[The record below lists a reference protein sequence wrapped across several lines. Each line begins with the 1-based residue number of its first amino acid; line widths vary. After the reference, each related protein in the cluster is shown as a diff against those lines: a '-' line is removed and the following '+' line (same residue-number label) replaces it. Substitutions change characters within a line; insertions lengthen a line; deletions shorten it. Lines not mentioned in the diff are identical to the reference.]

1 MIAASSNRK
10 TTGCVSEFSCYTLR
24 RMLSRLPLGCAV
36 CVLLFSGVVAKA
48 PPVIDAIPAAS
59 IPAGKSLTI
68 PVTAT
73 SSNSRPL
80 AYTVLSSTNRITVE
94 LHTNNPFW
102 KMSVTQVAASN
113 APGAFQT
120 SFRGGIATVTN
131 IGDLTLMLFKDRA
144 PRSVDAFIG
153 LTSAGFF
160 NSNTIFHRVIPGF
173 MIQGGDPLTNG
184 LGGPVFEW
192 DNEFHPRSIFS
203 GSGQLALA
211 NARKDDEGSQFFITS
226 GAQRV
231 LDNRYTLFGQLLRG
245 SNVVSRVINTPTTS
259 ERPLADVIITR
270 ASIVTNTTDTVITL
284 TGTNLVGVSG
294 TIQVIADDGLVGGRV
309 TNSFTA
315 TTVADGVNSPPILF
329 PVAITNLVAPVNGR
343 LTNFFGGVDLEGSP
357 LYWWTLQYSSNATNT
372 TSAATNGG
380 FHVVI
385 VPNSNYVGFVEYQ
398 IVVSSSPEWYFY
410 YQFGFPQNS
419 LPPFDWQYH
428 RFAFGDTPISALGTN
443 ITARPL
449 IGFTNQ
455 ILATFTN
462 GVPNSP
468 SNNFTASVNW
478 GDNSLSSAIIVTN
491 TSGRKEIR
499 GTHTY
504 TNSGVYP
511 IYITINS
518 VGGAQTNVVSVATVQ
533 PSLSLTRSGTNNV
546 LRWPAWAAEF
556 RAQSH
561 TNLANTNWVSLT
573 NNIHL
578 IGYENV
584 LTNGSS
590 TSNVFFRLRR

>member
-1 MIAASSNRK
+1 
-10 TTGCVSEFSCYTLR
+10 
-24 RMLSRLPLGCAV
+24 MLSLISFRSAICAV
-36 CVLLFSGVVAKA
+36 LLSVSVNAA
-48 PPVIDAIPAAS
+48 PVIDS
-59 IPAGKSLTI
+59 IPSASVPSGKSLTI
-68 PVTAT
+68 PITAT
-73 SSNSRPL
+73 SSNGRPL
-80 AYTVLSSTNRITVE
+80 TYTITSSTNLVTVE
-94 LHTNNPFW
+94 VHTNNPFW
-102 KMSVTQVAASN
+102 KMSVVQLAASN

-120 SFRGGIATVTN
+120 TFRGGIATVTN

-144 PRSVDAFIG
+144 PRSVDVFMG

-184 LGGPVFEW
+184 LGGPVFQW
-192 DNEFHPRSIFS
+192 DNEFNPKSVFS

-211 NARKDDEGSQFFITS
+211 NAQKDDEGSQFFITS

-245 SNVVSRVINTPTTS
+245 SDVVNSVINTPRNTTNTTD
-259 ERPLADVIITR
+259 RPFADVIITR

-329 PVAITNLVAPVNGR
+329 PVAITNLVASINGR
-343 LTNFFGGVDLEGSP
+343 LTNFFGGADLEGSP
-357 LYWWTLQYSSNATNT
+357 VYWWALQYSSDATNT
-372 TSAATNGG
+372 SFFATNGA
-380 FHVVI
+380 FQVVI
-385 VPNSNYVGFVEYQ
+385 VPNSNYVGVVEYQ
-398 IVVSSSPEWYFY
+398 IVVSSSPDWYFY
-410 YQFGFPQNS
+410 FQFLPQNS
-419 LPPFDWQYH
+419 WPPFDWQHH
-428 RFAFGDTPISALGTN
+428 RFAVGDTAFSAIGTN

-468 SNNFTASVNW
+468 SNNFAASINW
-478 GDNSLSSAIIVTN
+478 GDNSISSAAIVTN
-491 TSGRKEIR
+491 TSSRKEVR

-518 VGGAQTNVVSVATVQ
+518 IGGAQTNIVSVATVQ
-533 PSLSLTRSGTNNV
+533 PNLSMSRSGTNNI
-546 LRWPAWAAEF
+546 LRWPAWAADF
-556 RAQSH
+556 VAQSH
-561 TNLANTNWVSLT
+561 TNLATTNWVSLT
-573 NNIHL
+573 NNSYL

-584 LTNGSS
+584 ITNGSS
-590 TSNVFFRLRR
+590 STNRFYRLRR

>member
-1 MIAASSNRK
+1 
-10 TTGCVSEFSCYTLR
+10 
-24 RMLSRLPLGCAV
+24 MLSLISFRSAICAV
-36 CVLLFSGVVAKA
+36 LLSVSVNAA
-48 PPVIDAIPAAS
+48 PVIDLIPSAS
-59 IPAGKSLTI
+59 VPSGKSLTI
-68 PVTAT
+68 PITAT
-73 SSNSRPL
+73 SSNGRPL
-80 AYTVLSSTNRITVE
+80 TYTITSSTNLVTVE
-94 LHTNNPFW
+94 VHTNNPFW
-102 KMSVTQVAASN
+102 KMSVVQLAASN

-120 SFRGGIATVTN
+120 TFRGGIATVTN

-144 PRSVDAFIG
+144 PRSVDVFMG

-184 LGGPVFEW
+184 LGGPVFQW
-192 DNEFHPRSIFS
+192 DNEFNPKSVFS

-211 NARKDDEGSQFFITS
+211 NAQKDDEGSQFFITS

-245 SNVVSRVINTPTTS
+245 SDVVNSVINTPRNTTNTTD
-259 ERPLADVIITR
+259 RPFADVIITR

-315 TTVADGVNSPPILF
+315 TTIADGVNSPPILF
-329 PVAITNLVAPVNGR
+329 PVAITNLVAPINGR
-343 LTNFFGGVDLEGSP
+343 LTNFFGGADLEGSP
-357 LYWWTLQYSSNATNT
+357 VYWWALQYSSDATNT
-372 TSAATNGG
+372 SFFATNGA
-380 FHVVI
+380 FQVVI
-385 VPNSNYVGFVEYQ
+385 VPNSNYVGVVEYQ
-398 IVVSSSPEWYFY
+398 IVVSSSPDWYFY
-410 YQFGFPQNS
+410 FQFLPQNS
-419 LPPFDWQYH
+419 WPPFDWQHH
-428 RFAFGDTPISALGTN
+428 RFAVGDTAFSAIGTN

-468 SNNFTASVNW
+468 SNNFAASINW
-478 GDNSLSSAIIVTN
+478 GDNSISSAAIVTN
-491 TSGRKEIR
+491 TSSRKEVR

-518 VGGAQTNVVSVATVQ
+518 IGGAQTNIVSVATVQ
-533 PSLSLTRSGTNNV
+533 PNLSMSRSGTNNI
-546 LRWPAWAAEF
+546 LRWPAWAADF
-556 RAQSH
+556 VAQSH
-561 TNLANTNWVSLT
+561 TNLATTNWISLT
-573 NNIHL
+573 NNSYL

-584 LTNGSS
+584 ITNGSS
-590 TSNVFFRLRR
+590 STNRFYRLRR

>member
-1 MIAASSNRK
+1 
-10 TTGCVSEFSCYTLR
+10 
-24 RMLSRLPLGCAV
+24 MLSLISFRSAICAV
-36 CVLLFSGVVAKA
+36 LLSVSVNAA
-48 PPVIDAIPAAS
+48 PVIDS
-59 IPAGKSLTI
+59 IPSASVPSGKSLTI
-68 PVTAT
+68 PITAT
-73 SSNSRPL
+73 SSNGRPL
-80 AYTVLSSTNRITVE
+80 TYTITSSTNLVTVE
-94 LHTNNPFW
+94 VHTNNPFW
-102 KMSVTQVAASN
+102 KMSVVQLAASN

-120 SFRGGIATVTN
+120 TFRGGIATVTN

-144 PRSVDAFIG
+144 PRSVDVFMG

-184 LGGPVFEW
+184 LGGPVFQW
-192 DNEFHPRSIFS
+192 DNEFNPKSVFS

-211 NARKDDEGSQFFITS
+211 NAQKDDEGSQFFITS

-245 SNVVSRVINTPTTS
+245 SDVVNSVINTPRNTTNTTD
-259 ERPLADVIITR
+259 RPFADVIITR

-315 TTVADGVNSPPILF
+315 TTIADGVNSPPILF
-329 PVAITNLVAPVNGR
+329 PVAITNLVAPINGR
-343 LTNFFGGVDLEGSP
+343 LTNFFGGADLEGSP
-357 LYWWTLQYSSNATNT
+357 VYWWALQYSSDATNT
-372 TSAATNGG
+372 SFFATNGA
-380 FHVVI
+380 FQVVI
-385 VPNSNYVGFVEYQ
+385 VPNSNYVGVVEYQ
-398 IVVSSSPEWYFY
+398 IVVSSSPDWYFY
-410 YQFGFPQNS
+410 FQFLPQNS
-419 LPPFDWQYH
+419 WPPFDWQHH
-428 RFAFGDTPISALGTN
+428 RFAVGDTAFSAIGTN

-468 SNNFTASVNW
+468 SNNFAASINW
-478 GDNSLSSAIIVTN
+478 GDNSISSAAIVTN
-491 TSGRKEIR
+491 TSSRKEVR

-518 VGGAQTNVVSVATVQ
+518 IGGAQTNIVSVATVQ
-533 PSLSLTRSGTNNV
+533 PNLSMSRSGTNNI
-546 LRWPAWAAEF
+546 LRWPAWAADF
-556 RAQSH
+556 VAQSH
-561 TNLANTNWVSLT
+561 TNLATTNWISLT
-573 NNIHL
+573 NNSYL

-584 LTNGSS
+584 ITNGSS
-590 TSNVFFRLRR
+590 STNRFYRLRR

>member
-1 MIAASSNRK
+1 
-10 TTGCVSEFSCYTLR
+10 
-24 RMLSRLPLGCAV
+24 MLSLISFRSAICAV
-36 CVLLFSGVVAKA
+36 LLSVSVNAA
-48 PPVIDAIPAAS
+48 PVIDLIPSAS
-59 IPAGKSLTI
+59 VPAGKSLTI
-68 PVTAT
+68 PITAT
-73 SSNSRPL
+73 SSNGRPL
-80 AYTVLSSTNRITVE
+80 TYSITSSTNLVTVE
-94 LHTNNPFW
+94 VHTNNPFW
-102 KMSVTQVAASN
+102 KMSVVQLAASN

-120 SFRGGIATVTN
+120 TFRGGIATVTN

-144 PRSVDAFIG
+144 PRSVDVFMG

-184 LGGPVFEW
+184 LGGPVFQW
-192 DNEFHPRSIFS
+192 DNEFNPKSVFS

-211 NARKDDEGSQFFITS
+211 NAQKDDEGSQFFITS

-245 SNVVSRVINTPTTS
+245 SDVVNSVINTPRNTTNTTD
-259 ERPLADVIITR
+259 RPFADVIITR

-315 TTVADGVNSPPILF
+315 TTIADGVNSPPILF
-329 PVAITNLVAPVNGR
+329 PVAITNLVAPINGR
-343 LTNFFGGVDLEGSP
+343 LTNFFGGADLEGSP
-357 LYWWTLQYSSNATNT
+357 VYWWALQYSSDATNT
-372 TSAATNGG
+372 SFFATNGA
-380 FHVVI
+380 FQVVI
-385 VPNSNYVGFVEYQ
+385 VPNSNYVGVVEYQ
-398 IVVSSSPEWYFY
+398 IVVSSSPDWYFY
-410 YQFGFPQNS
+410 FQFLPQNS
-419 LPPFDWQYH
+419 WPPFDWQHH
-428 RFAFGDTPISALGTN
+428 RFAVGDTAFSAIGTN

-468 SNNFTASVNW
+468 SNNFAASINW
-478 GDNSLSSAIIVTN
+478 GDNSISSAAIVTN
-491 TSGRKEIR
+491 TSSRKEVR

-518 VGGAQTNVVSVATVQ
+518 IGGAQTNIVSVATVQ
-533 PSLSLTRSGTNNV
+533 PNLSMSRSGTNNI
-546 LRWPAWAAEF
+546 LRWPAWAADF
-556 RAQSH
+556 VAQSH
-561 TNLANTNWVSLT
+561 TNLATTNWVSLT
-573 NNIHL
+573 NNSYL

-584 LTNGSS
+584 ITNGSS
-590 TSNVFFRLRR
+590 STNRFYRLRR

>member
-1 MIAASSNRK
+1 
-10 TTGCVSEFSCYTLR
+10 
-24 RMLSRLPLGCAV
+24 MLSLISFRSAICAV
-36 CVLLFSGVVAKA
+36 LLSVSVNAA
-48 PPVIDAIPAAS
+48 PVIDS
-59 IPAGKSLTI
+59 IPSASVPSGKSLTI
-68 PVTAT
+68 PITAT
-73 SSNSRPL
+73 SSNGRPL
-80 AYTVLSSTNRITVE
+80 TYTITSSTNLVTVE
-94 LHTNNPFW
+94 VHTNNPFW
-102 KMSVTQVAASN
+102 KMSVVQLAASN

-120 SFRGGIATVTN
+120 TFRGGIATVTN

-144 PRSVDAFIG
+144 PRSVDVFMG

-184 LGGPVFEW
+184 LGGPVFQW
-192 DNEFHPRSIFS
+192 DNEFNPKSVFS

-211 NARKDDEGSQFFITS
+211 NAQKDDEGSQFFITS

-245 SNVVSRVINTPTTS
+245 SDVVNSVINTPRNTTNTTD
-259 ERPLADVIITR
+259 RPFADVIITR

-315 TTVADGVNSPPILF
+315 TTIADGVNSPPILF
-329 PVAITNLVAPVNGR
+329 PVAITNLVASINGR
-343 LTNFFGGVDLEGSP
+343 LTNFFGGADLEGSP
-357 LYWWTLQYSSNATNT
+357 VYWWALQYSSDATNT
-372 TSAATNGG
+372 SFFATNGA
-380 FHVVI
+380 FQVVI
-385 VPNSNYVGFVEYQ
+385 VPNSNYVGVVEYQ
-398 IVVSSSPEWYFY
+398 IVVSSSPDWYFY
-410 YQFGFPQNS
+410 FQFLPQNS
-419 LPPFDWQYH
+419 WPPFDWQHH
-428 RFAFGDTPISALGTN
+428 RFAVGDTAFSAIGTN

-468 SNNFTASVNW
+468 SNNFAASINW
-478 GDNSLSSAIIVTN
+478 GDNSISSAAIVTN
-491 TSGRKEIR
+491 TSSRKEVR

-518 VGGAQTNVVSVATVQ
+518 IGGAQTNIVSVATVQ
-533 PSLSLTRSGTNNV
+533 PNLSMSRSGTNNI
-546 LRWPAWAAEF
+546 LRWPAWAADF
-556 RAQSH
+556 VAQSH
-561 TNLANTNWVSLT
+561 TNLATTNWVSLT
-573 NNIHL
+573 NNSYL

-584 LTNGSS
+584 ITNGSS
-590 TSNVFFRLRR
+590 STNRFYRLRR

>member
-1 MIAASSNRK
+1 
-10 TTGCVSEFSCYTLR
+10 
-24 RMLSRLPLGCAV
+24 MLSLISFRSAICAV
-36 CVLLFSGVVAKA
+36 LLSVSVNAA
-48 PPVIDAIPAAS
+48 PVIDLIPSAS
-59 IPAGKSLTI
+59 VPAGKSLTI
-68 PVTAT
+68 PITAT
-73 SSNSRPL
+73 SSNGRPL
-80 AYTVLSSTNRITVE
+80 TYTITSSTNLVTVE
-94 LHTNNPFW
+94 VHTNNPFW
-102 KMSVTQVAASN
+102 KMSVVQLAASN

-120 SFRGGIATVTN
+120 TFRGGIATVTN

-144 PRSVDAFIG
+144 PRSVDVFMG

-184 LGGPVFEW
+184 LGGPVFQW
-192 DNEFHPRSIFS
+192 DNEFNPKSVFS

-211 NARKDDEGSQFFITS
+211 NAQKDDEGSQFFITS

-245 SNVVSRVINTPTTS
+245 SDVVNSVINTPRNTTNTTD
-259 ERPLADVIITR
+259 RPFADVIITR

-315 TTVADGVNSPPILF
+315 TTIADGVNSPPILF
-329 PVAITNLVAPVNGR
+329 PVAITNLVASINGR
-343 LTNFFGGVDLEGSP
+343 LTNFFGGADLEGSP
-357 LYWWTLQYSSNATNT
+357 VYWWALQYSSDATNT
-372 TSAATNGG
+372 SFFATNGA
-380 FHVVI
+380 FQVVI
-385 VPNSNYVGFVEYQ
+385 VPNSNYVGVVEYQ
-398 IVVSSSPEWYFY
+398 IVVSSSPDWYFY
-410 YQFGFPQNS
+410 FQFLPQNS
-419 LPPFDWQYH
+419 WPPFDWQHH
-428 RFAFGDTPISALGTN
+428 RFAVGDTAFSAIGTN

-468 SNNFTASVNW
+468 SNNFAASINW
-478 GDNSLSSAIIVTN
+478 GDNSISSAAIVTN
-491 TSGRKEIR
+491 TSSRKEVR

-518 VGGAQTNVVSVATVQ
+518 IGGAQTNIVSVATVQ
-533 PSLSLTRSGTNNV
+533 PNLSMSRSGTNNI
-546 LRWPAWAAEF
+546 LRWPAWAADF
-556 RAQSH
+556 VAQSH
-561 TNLANTNWVSLT
+561 TNLATTNWISLT
-573 NNIHL
+573 NNSYL

-584 LTNGSS
+584 ITNGSS
-590 TSNVFFRLRR
+590 STNRFYRLRR

>member
-1 MIAASSNRK
+1 M
-10 TTGCVSEFSCYTLR
+10 
-24 RMLSRLPLGCAV
+24 
-36 CVLLFSGVVAKA
+36 
-48 PPVIDAIPAAS
+48 
-59 IPAGKSLTI
+59 
-68 PVTAT
+68 
-73 SSNSRPL
+73 
-80 AYTVLSSTNRITVE
+80 
-94 LHTNNPFW
+94 
-102 KMSVTQVAASN
+102 
-113 APGAFQT
+113 
-120 SFRGGIATVTN
+120 
-131 IGDLTLMLFKDRA
+131 
-144 PRSVDAFIG
+144 
-153 LTSAGFF
+153 TSAGFF

-184 LGGPVFEW
+184 LGGPVFQW
-192 DNEFHPRSIFS
+192 DNEFNPKSVFS

-211 NARKDDEGSQFFITS
+211 NAQKDDEGSQFFITS

-245 SNVVSRVINTPTTS
+245 SDVVNSVINTPRNTTNTTD
-259 ERPLADVIITR
+259 RPFADVIITR

-329 PVAITNLVAPVNGR
+329 PVAITNLVASINGR
-343 LTNFFGGVDLEGSP
+343 LTNFFGGADLEGSP
-357 LYWWTLQYSSNATNT
+357 VYWWALQYSSDATNT
-372 TSAATNGG
+372 SFFATNGA
-380 FHVVI
+380 FQVVI
-385 VPNSNYVGFVEYQ
+385 VPNSNYVGVVEYQ
-398 IVVSSSPEWYFY
+398 IVVSSSPDWYFY
-410 YQFGFPQNS
+410 FQFLPQNS
-419 LPPFDWQYH
+419 WPPFDWQHH
-428 RFAFGDTPISALGTN
+428 RFAVGDTAFSAIGTN

-468 SNNFTASVNW
+468 SNNFAASINW
-478 GDNSLSSAIIVTN
+478 GDNSISSAAIVTN
-491 TSGRKEIR
+491 TSSRKEVR

-518 VGGAQTNVVSVATVQ
+518 IGGAQTNIVSVATVQ
-533 PSLSLTRSGTNNV
+533 PNLSMSRSGTNNI
-546 LRWPAWAAEF
+546 LRWPAWAADF
-556 RAQSH
+556 VAQSH
-561 TNLANTNWVSLT
+561 TNLATTNWISLT
-573 NNIHL
+573 NNSYL

-584 LTNGSS
+584 ITNGSS
-590 TSNVFFRLRR
+590 STNRFYRLRR